1 MTSTPLIKQLLERRR
16 LVFGFVYALTRD
28 VDAAEEIF
36 QEVSVGVLEESSRG
50 TSVERFLP
58 WVCTIARNRSADYF
72 RRKGKS
78 QPVSPILADTVA
90 AVFEQQEESR
100 EDAARRIRGLLDCV
114 EALPGRQ
121 RQMIELYYRD
131 QLRVAQVAASVGWKP
146 DAVKVGL
153 SKVRKALLECL
164 RGKDLIPDAELS

>member
-1 MTSTPLIKQLLERRR
+1 MTSIPLIKQLLERRR
-16 LVFGFVYALTRD
+16 LVFGYVYALTRD

-36 QEVSVGVLEESSRG
+36 QDVSVAVLEESGRG
-50 TSVERFLP
+50 VSVDRFLP
-58 WVCTIARNRSADYF
+58 WACAIARNRSMDHY

-78 QPVSPILADTVA
+78 PPGSALLSETVA
-90 AVFEQQEESR
+90 AVFEQQEESA

-121 RQMIELYYRD
+121 RQMVELYYRD
-131 QLRVAQVAASVGWKP
+131 QLQIARVAASVGWKP

-153 SKVRKALLECL
+153 SKIRKALLDCL
-164 RGKDLIPDAELS
+164 RGKNLIPEAELS